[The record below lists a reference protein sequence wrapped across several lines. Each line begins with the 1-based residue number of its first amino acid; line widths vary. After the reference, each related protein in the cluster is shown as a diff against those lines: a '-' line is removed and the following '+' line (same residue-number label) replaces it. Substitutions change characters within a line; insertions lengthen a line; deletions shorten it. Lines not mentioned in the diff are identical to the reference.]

1 MKLDD
6 FTGGVTFDFR
16 DLVEGWAGLA
26 TSTIAFLI
34 APDDVGPFWSRDLRT
49 DQKVPQVLWPAKC
62 NPVSLR
68 DGLLEVV
75 CLSVCLS
82 VGLFQ
87 LSLSLP
93 ACLSVCVYVHVCLS
107 VYLSVLVCLPVCLF
121 QLSLSLSVCLS
132 F

>member
-16 DLVEGWAGLA
+16 DLLEGWAGLA

-34 APDDVGPFWSRDLRT
+34 APDDVGPFWPRDLRT

-75 CLSVCLS
+75 GVQDLLVVLQDTLETRKVWVVRGKFGWYVATSGTMS
-82 VGLFQ
+82 SSSFGL
-87 LSLSLP
+87 
-93 ACLSVCVYVHVCLS
+93 
-107 VYLSVLVCLPVCLF
+107 
-121 QLSLSLSVCLS
+121 
-132 F
+132 